1 MTITI
6 GTPDRY
12 WFALLQQRRIAGVFL
27 GDKIIARAFYAEQ
40 GPAPP
45 LPSLIALSNGT
56 APARRRSHTR
66 RTPRSG
72 MRSSRAP

>member
-40 GPAPP
+40 GPST
-45 LPSLIALSNGT
+45 PSTIFNRIIERHRARAQALSH
-56 APARRRSHTR
+56 APH
-66 RTPRSG
+66 
-72 MRSSRAP
+72 SSIGHEI